1 MGVTGGCSGGLA
13 SLGGCVRLCG
23 GDEACR
29 GPTPAAVPAPHTL
42 AAARTDP
49 TMRYR
54 EERSRYCHLGR
65 GFCFTCG
72 RRGHMAWACEEA
84 CTIDGGRIAGHE
96 PLDAGMTA
104 VQALAA

>member
-1 MGVTGGCSGGLA
+1 MFGGSGEPG
-13 SLGGCVRLCG
+13 RLCQAVR

-42 AAARTDP
+42 AAARTTP
-49 TMRYR
+49 TKRYR
-54 EERSRYCHLGR
+54 EERPRYCQLGR

-72 RRGHMAWACEEA
+72 RCGHMAWACEEA